1 MYMKATLHVVG
12 AERAFSTQNLM
23 ITDLRNSMLSNKL
36 SMQVLIQTLSR
47 LLSAELVNELI
58 KEASSMFM
66 SEVKRR
72 KGAGHL

>member
-1 MYMKATLHVVG
+1 MKATLHVVG

-23 ITDLRNSMLSNKL
+23 ITDLRTSMSSNKL
-36 SMQVLIQTLSR
+36 SMKVLIQTLSK
-47 LLSAELVNELI
+47 LLNADTLNELT
-58 KEASSMFM
+58 KEASISFI